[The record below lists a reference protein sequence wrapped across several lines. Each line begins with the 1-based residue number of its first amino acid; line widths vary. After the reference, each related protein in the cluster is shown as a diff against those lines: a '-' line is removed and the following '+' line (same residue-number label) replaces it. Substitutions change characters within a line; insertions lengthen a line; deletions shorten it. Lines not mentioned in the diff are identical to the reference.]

1 MARGTERQEITETA
15 EMALS
20 CPQCEGVVET
30 ITHEDVFRYGDGKSA
45 VDLPVLLP
53 VRRCRACGIEF
64 LDHEAERVKHEA
76 LCGHFGVLTPWEIRE
91 IRKRHN
97 LSRAA
102 FAELTGLGAAS
113 LGRWETGALIQSL
126 ANDRYLRL
134 LAAPGGLDALK
145 AVIQRVQTGTE
156 VAFRPLGSGR
166 LRFRCLRP
174 DKRIR
179 QEARGFR
186 LLKDAA

>member
-1 MARGTERQEITETA
+1 
-15 EMALS
+15 MALS

-30 ITHEDVFRYGDGKSA
+30 TRHEDVFRYGDGELA
-45 VDLPVLLP
+45 VDLPVTLP
-53 VRRCRACGIEF
+53 VRRCQACGIEF

-76 LCGHFGVLTPWEIRE
+76 LCRHFGVLTPWEIRE
-91 IRKRHN
+91 IRKKHG

-134 LAAPGGLDALK
+134 LATPGGLDALK
-145 AVIQRVQTGTE
+145 AVIQRDHEGMD
-156 VAFRPLGSGR
+156 VAFGLVGR
-166 LRFRCLRP
+166 GRSRFRCLRP
-174 DKRIR
+174 NERIR
-179 QEARGFR
+179 
-186 LLKDAA
+186 

>member
-1 MARGTERQEITETA
+1 MARGTERKEIVDTA
-15 EMALS
+15 DMALS

-76 LCGHFGVLTPWEIRE
+76 LCRHFGVLTPWEIRE

-113 LGRWETGALIQSL
+113 LGRWETGTLIQSL
-126 ANDRYLRL
+126 SNDRYLRL
-134 LAAPGGLDALK
+134 LASPGGLDALK
-145 AVIQRVQTGTE
+145 AVSRPDYAGTE
-156 VAFRPLGSGR
+156 VALRPVGPGR
-166 LRFRCLRP
+166 SRFRCLRP
-174 DKRIR
+174 NEGNR
-179 QEARGFR
+179 
-186 LLKDAA
+186 